1 MFSGR
6 WVTGG
11 GIGYSPGRTSPVAS
25 RTNARNGGY
34 LCSPVRFPVMDK
46 NKFLSNIDPAA
57 LDGMY
62 QQYLS
67 DPSSVSSDW
76 ARFFEGFDLARTR
89 FPELPGQVSGGG
101 LDQGPAN
108 EHVAKEF
115 KVLALINGYRERGH
129 LFTRTNPVRER
140 RTYTPTLDLANF
152 GLGEEDLNVEF
163 DAGSEIGIGRAT
175 LATIIEHLKATY
187 CQSIGAEYRFI
198 RDVERTEWLQQR
210 MEKDRNTPD
219 FTVEEKKEI
228 LRKLGQ
234 AVVFER
240 FLGKKFIGQKRFSLE
255 GGETL
260 IPALDTVIEHGADKH
275 DLKEVVIGMA
285 HRGRLNVL
293 ANTLNKTYE
302 SIFADFEGRDYE
314 DSYVEG
320 DVKYHMGFNSCVVTN
335 HGKGVNLIL
344 VPNPSHLESVGPVMQ
359 GLSRALI
366 EKNHD
371 FDHTKLCPVLIHGDA
386 ALAGQGVVYEVT
398 QMAGLKPYNVGGT
411 LHIVVNN
418 QVGFTTN
425 YIDGRTSTYC
435 TDVAKVTQS
444 PVFHVN
450 GDDAEAVCHVM
461 KLALDYRQRFQSD
474 VFVDLLGYRKHGHNE
489 GDEPKFT
496 QPILY
501 KAIAKHKDPRAI
513 YSDKLQAS
521 GAIEAKVAEEME
533 QSFNN
538 LLEAR
543 LSESKELPKAEIT
556 SFMAER
562 WMDFRR
568 ATEKELQHSPE
579 TGVDKKLLL
588 EIAAKLSEIPVGKK
602 FFNKLERILQHRAQM
617 VADDKLDWSMG
628 ELLAYGSLLVQ
639 GHSVRLTGQDVER
652 GTFSHRHAVVKVED
666 SEEEYIHLKH
676 LREAQALMQVYNS
689 PLNEYAVLGFEY
701 GYAFA
706 TPSSLTLWEA
716 QFGDFA
722 NGGQIIFDQ
731 YLTAAEEKW
740 NTMNG
745 LVLLLPHA
753 YEGQGAEHSSARMER
768 FLQQCA
774 ELNIIVANPTTPA
787 NMFHLL
793 RRQLTWPFRKPLV
806 IFTPKSLL
814 RHPRCVSSMED
825 LAKGRFREVYDDPVA
840 DPAKVKTLILCQGK
854 VYYELLECKEDE
866 KADDV
871 AIVRIEQMYP
881 LPKPELEAIFAK
893 YAGVEEVRWVQE
905 EPRNMGPATY
915 MRENLPTVAG
925 GPTFDGL
932 KIISRRA
939 SGPPAT
945 GSGVRSAMQQK
956 RLMVEAFADRPA
968 KAAKRAKT
976 KVRA

>member
-1 MFSGR
+1 
-6 WVTGG
+6 
-11 GIGYSPGRTSPVAS
+11 
-25 RTNARNGGY
+25 
-34 LCSPVRFPVMDK
+34 MDN

-57 LDGMY
+57 LDGIYRQY
-62 QQYLS
+62 QS
-67 DPSSVSSDW
+67 DPASVAPDW

-89 FPELPGQVSGGG
+89 FPELPAGTAHGGAG
-101 LDQGPAN
+101 HGPAS
-108 EHVAKEF
+108 EQVAKEF
-115 KVLALINGYRERGH
+115 RVIALINGYRERGH

-152 GLGEEDLNVEF
+152 GLESGDLNVEF
-163 DAGSEIGIGRAT
+163 DAGAEIGIGRAT
-175 LATIIEHLKATY
+175 LATIVEHLKATY

-198 RDVERTEWLQQR
+198 RDLDRIEWLQQR
-210 MEKDRNTPD
+210 MEKDRNMPA
-219 FTVEEKKEI
+219 FTLEEKKEI

-260 IPALDTVIEHGADKH
+260 IPALDTVIEHGADVH
-275 DLKEVVIGMA
+275 GIKEIVIGMA

-335 HGKGVNLIL
+335 KGQGVNLIL

-371 FDHTKLCPVLIHGDA
+371 FASGKLCPVLIHGDA
-386 ALAGQGVVYEVT
+386 AVAGQGVVYELV

-474 VFVDLLGYRKHGHNE
+474 VFVDLLGYRRHGHNE

-501 KAIAKHKDPRAI
+501 KAIATHKDPRAI
-513 YSDKLQAS
+513 YIDKLLAS
-521 GAIEAKVAEEME
+521 NSIEESEAERME
-533 QSFNN
+533 QVFND
-538 LLEAR
+538 R
-543 LSESKELPKAEIT
+543 LQERLNESKELPKAVVT
-556 SFMAER
+556 SFMADR
-562 WMDFRR
+562 WMGYER
-568 ATEKELQHSPE
+568 ATEKSLLSSPE
-579 TGVDKKLLL
+579 TGVKKERLLAM
-588 EIAAKLSEIPVGKK
+588 AAKLAEVPPGKK
-602 FFNKLERILQHRAQM
+602 FFDKLERILHERAKM
-617 VADDKLDWSMG
+617 VAEDRLDWSMG
-628 ELLAYGSLLVQ
+628 ELLAYGSLLCD
-639 GHSVRLTGQDVER
+639 GHPVRLTGQDVER
-652 GTFSHRHAVVKVED
+652 GTFSHRHAVVKMED

-676 LREAQALMQVYNS
+676 LREGQALMQIYNS

-706 TPSSLTLWEA
+706 TPAGLTLWEA
-716 QFGDFA
+716 QFGDFS

-731 YLTAAEEKW
+731 YLSAAEEKW
-740 NTMNG
+740 NAMNG
-745 LVLLLPHA
+745 LVLLLPHG

-768 FLQQCA
+768 FLQMSA
-774 ELNIIVANPTTPA
+774 ELNMIVANPTTPA
-787 NMFHLL
+787 NFFHLL
-793 RRQLTWPFRKPLV
+793 RRQVAWPFRKPLV
-806 IFTPKSLL
+806 VFTPKSLL
-814 RHPRCVSSMED
+814 RHPRCISRMDD
-825 LAKGRFREVYDDPVA
+825 LAKGRFQEVYDDPAA
-840 DPAKVKTLILCQGK
+840 DAAKVKTLILCQGK
-854 VYYELLECKEDE
+854 VYYELLDYKEHA
-866 KADDV
+866 KAEDV
-871 AIVRIEQMYP
+871 AIVRIEQLYP
-881 LPKPELEAIFAK
+881 LPVPQLAGVFAK
-893 YAGVEEVRWVQE
+893 YANATEVRWVQE

-915 MRENLPTVAG
+915 IHENLSRVPGA
-925 GPTFDGL
+925 PAPEDL
-932 KIISRRA
+932 KIISRKA

-956 RLMVEAFADRPA
+956 RLWLEAFDERPVKRTA
-968 KAAKRAKT
+968 GKAAKS

>member
-1 MFSGR
+1 
-6 WVTGG
+6 
-11 GIGYSPGRTSPVAS
+11 
-25 RTNARNGGY
+25 
-34 LCSPVRFPVMDK
+34 MDN

-62 QQYLS
+62 QQYLA
-67 DPSSVSSDW
+67 DPSSVSGDW
-76 ARFFEGFDLARTR
+76 ARFFDGFELARTR
-89 FPELPGQVSGGG
+89 YPELPGQPAAPA
-101 LDQGPAN
+101 QGPAN

-140 RTYTPTLDLANF
+140 RTYTPTLDLENF
-152 GLGEEDLNVEF
+152 GLGQEDLDVEF

-175 LATIIEHLKATY
+175 LAKILEHLKATY

-210 MEKDRNTPD
+210 MEKDRNAPQ
-219 FTVEEKKEI
+219 FTTGEKKEI

-240 FLGKKFIGQKRFSLE
+240 FLGKRFIGQKRFSLE

-260 IPALDTVIEHGADKH
+260 IPALDTVIEHGADAH
-275 DLKEVVIGMA
+275 GISDVVIGMA

-293 ANTLNKTYE
+293 ANTFNKTYE

-314 DSYVEG
+314 DNYVEG
-320 DVKYHMGFNSCVVTN
+320 DVKYHMGFNSCMVTN
-335 HGKGVNLIL
+335 KGKGVNLIL

-366 EKNHD
+366 EKNHNL
-371 FDHTKLCPVLIHGDA
+371 TPGKLVPVIIHGDA
-386 ALAGQGVVYEVT
+386 AIAGQGVVYEVV
-398 QMAGLKPYNVGGT
+398 QMARLKPYNVGGT

-425 YIDGRTSTYC
+425 YVDGRSSTYC
-435 TDVAKVTQS
+435 TDVAKVTQC

-461 KLALDYRQRFQSD
+461 KLALDYRQQFQSD
-474 VFVDLLGYRKHGHNE
+474 VFIDLLGYRRHGHNE

-501 KAIAKHKDPRAI
+501 KSIATHKDPRAI
-513 YSDKLQAS
+513 YSEKLLAS
-521 GAIEAKVAEEME
+521 GAIEASVAEEME
-533 QSFNN
+533 ESFNK
-538 LLEAR
+538 LLQAR
-543 LSESKELPKAEIT
+543 LTESKELPKAVIT
-556 SFMAER
+556 SFMADR
-562 WMDFRR
+562 WIGHER
-568 ATEKELQHSPE
+568 ATGEGLLASPATGVKKEL
-579 TGVDKKLLL
+579 LLN
-588 EIAAKLSEIPVGKK
+588 IAAKLAEVPKGMK
-602 FFNKLERILQHRAQM
+602 FFNKLERILHERAKM
-617 VADDKLDWSMG
+617 VAEDRLDWSMG
-628 ELLAYGSLLVQ
+628 ELLAYGSLLCE

-676 LREAQALMQVYNS
+676 LQEGQALMQVYNS

-701 GYAFA
+701 GYALA

-716 QFGDFA
+716 QFGDFV
-722 NGGQIIFDQ
+722 NGAQIIIDQ
-731 YLTAAEEKW
+731 YITAAEEKW
-740 NTMNG
+740 NTMSG
-745 LVLLLPHA
+745 LVMLLPHG
-753 YEGQGAEHSSARMER
+753 YEGQGAEHSSARLER

-787 NMFHLL
+787 NFFHLL
-793 RRQLTWPFRKPLV
+793 RRQLAWNFRKPLMV
-806 IFTPKSLL
+806 FTPKSLL
-814 RHPRCVSSMED
+814 RHPRCVSTMDE
-825 LAKGRFREVYDDPVA
+825 LADGRFHEVYDDATAEP
-840 DPAKVKTLILCQGK
+840 DKVSTLILCQGK
-854 VYYELLECKEDE
+854 VYYELLEAKEE
-866 KADDV
+866 SAATDV
-871 AIVRIEQMYP
+871 AIVRVEQLYP
-881 LPKPELEAIFAK
+881 LPAPQLAAIFK
-893 YAGVEEVRWVQE
+893 RYRNVQEVRWVQE

-915 MRENLPTVAG
+915 MNEQLPGVEGAPAIG
-925 GPTFDGL
+925 GL
-932 KIISRRA
+932 KIISRHA

-945 GSGVRSAMQQK
+945 GSGVRSAKQQK
-956 RLMVEAFADRPA
+956 QLLAEAFADRPA
-968 KAAKRAKT
+968 AQAKRSKT

>member
-1 MFSGR
+1 
-6 WVTGG
+6 
-11 GIGYSPGRTSPVAS
+11 
-25 RTNARNGGY
+25 
-34 LCSPVRFPVMDK
+34 MDK
-46 NKFLSNIDPAA
+46 NKFLSNIDPSA
-57 LDGMY
+57 LDGLY
-62 QQYLS
+62 QQYQS
-67 DPSSVSSDW
+67 DPTSVSPDW

-89 FPELPGQVSGGG
+89 YPELPGEAAFSGA
-101 LDQGPAN
+101 AN
-108 EHVAKEF
+108 AHVAKEF
-115 KVLALINGYRERGH
+115 KVIALINGYRERGH

-175 LATIIEHLKATY
+175 LATIVQHLKATY

-198 RDVERTEWLQQR
+198 RDVERVQWLQER
-210 MEKDRNTPD
+210 MEKDRNTPE

-255 GGETL
+255 GGESL
-260 IPALDTVIEHGADKH
+260 IPALNTVIEHGADAH
-275 DLKEVVIGMA
+275 GLKDMVIGMA

-335 HGKGVNLIL
+335 KGQGVNVVL

-366 EKNHD
+366 EKNHA
-371 FDHTKLCPVLIHGDA
+371 FDAHKLCPVLIHGDA
-386 ALAGQGVVYEVT
+386 ALAAQGVVYEVA
-398 QMAGLKPYNVGGT
+398 QMSGLKPYAVGGT
-411 LHIVVNN
+411 LHVVVNN

-461 KLALDYRQRFQSD
+461 KLALDYRQRFQGD
-474 VFVDLLGYRKHGHNE
+474 VYIDLLGYRRHGHNE

-501 KAIAKHKDPRAI
+501 KAIADHKDPRAI
-513 YSDKLQAS
+513 YSEKLLAS
-521 GAIEAKVAEEME
+521 GAIDASVAEEME
-533 QSFNN
+533 ESFNN
-538 LLEAR
+538 LLQAR
-543 LSESKELPKAEIT
+543 LTESKELPKAVIT

-562 WMDFRR
+562 WMGYER
-568 ATEKELQHSPE
+568 ASAADLQKSPA
-579 TGVDKKLLL
+579 TGVKKEQLLK
-588 EIAAKLSEIPVGKK
+588 IAAKLAEIPAGKK
-602 FFNKLERILQHRAQM
+602 FFNKLERILHDRAKM
-617 VADDKLDWSMG
+617 VAEDRLDWGMG
-628 ELLAYGSLLVQ
+628 ELLAYGSLLCE

-676 LREAQALMQVYNS
+676 LQEGQALMQVYNS
-689 PLNEYAVLGFEY
+689 LLSEYAVLGFEY

-706 TPSSLTLWEA
+706 TPKSLTLWEA
-716 QFGDFA
+716 QFGDFV
-722 NGGQIIFDQ
+722 NGSQIIIDQ

-745 LVLLLPHA
+745 LVMLLPHG

-774 ELNIIVANPTTPA
+774 EQNIIVVNPTTPA
-787 NMFHLL
+787 NYFHLL
-793 RRQLTWPFRKPLV
+793 RRQLVWDYRKPLV
-806 IFTPKSLL
+806 VFTPKSLL
-814 RHPRCVSSMED
+814 RHPRCVSSMDE
-825 LAKGRFREVYDDPVA
+825 LAKGRFQEVLDDSAA

-854 VYYELLECKEDE
+854 VYYELLERKEE
-866 KADDV
+866 EGMEDV
-871 AIVRIEQMYP
+871 AIVRIEQLYP
-881 LPKPELEAIFAK
+881 LPTTQLAGIFARYK
-893 YAGVEEVRWVQE
+893 GVADVRWVQE

-915 MRENLPTVAG
+915 IHENLHRVAG
-925 GPTFDGL
+925 APAPESL
-932 KIISRRA
+932 RIISRKA

-945 GSGVRSAMQQK
+945 GSGVRSANQQK
-956 RLMVEAFADRPA
+956 HLLTEAFADRSGT
-968 KAAKRAKT
+968 KAAKTKTAKT